1 MTDYRSFVES
11 RLADVDRRRA
21 ELENERERLITTLG
35 VLDEAD
41 AFGGGTTARPAKETT
56 PDRPPVTTA
65 IVNILK
71 SSGRM
76 MTADEIHDSLL
87 QAHEVSRDLMHSG
100 FYRLKKRGTA
110 FNDGKRWGLV
120 DRDLKTALPSPSDG
134 QSTSMPT
141 NPTGHQLQPSLS
153 RSFVQE

>member
-1 MTDYRSFVES
+1 MADYRSFVES
-11 RLADVDRRRA
+11 KLADIDQRRA
-21 ELENERERLITTLG
+21 KLEKDRERLITALG

-41 AFGGGTTARPAKETT
+41 ASGGDATARPAETTT

-65 IVNILK
+65 ILNILK

-87 QAHEVSRDLMHSG
+87 QDHKVSRDLMHSG

-110 FNDGKRWGLV
+110 FNDGKKWGLV
-120 DRDLKTALPSPSDG
+120 DRDRKTALPSPGDG
-134 QSTSMPT
+134 QSTSMLT
-141 NPTGHQLQPSLS
+141 DPTGQQLQPSLP
-153 RSFVQE
+153 RSFVQA